1 MQYYLHL
8 SLPTLQG
15 GDSFGIKL
23 PGLPN
28 IQGRATF
35 RIGNSGSYVSI
46 LRSGDGAFA
55 VERDGATQIFQ
66 TDSANA
72 DVFSVLTI
80 NASRFSS
87 IYGASTTVQPAA
99 LQLIPQIKY

>member
-1 MQYYLHL
+1 M
-8 SLPTLQG
+8 
-15 GDSFGIKL
+15 

-35 RIGNSGSYVSI
+35 RVGNSGSYVSI
-46 LRSGDGAFA
+46 LRSGDGAFVA
-55 VERDGATQIFQ
+55 ERAGATQIFQ
-66 TDSANA
+66 TNSVNA
-72 DVFSVLTI
+72 DVFSALTI
-80 NASRFSS
+80 NASRSSS

>member
-1 MQYYLHL
+1 M
-8 SLPTLQG
+8 
-15 GDSFGIKL
+15 

-28 IQGRATF
+28 IQGEATF
-35 RIGNSGSYVSI
+35 RVGGAGSYVSI
-46 LRSGDGAFA
+46 LRSGNGAFTA
-55 VERDGATQIFQ
+55 QRDGATQIFRAE
-66 TDSANA
+66 SVNA

-80 NASRFSS
+80 NASRSSS

>member
-1 MQYYLHL
+1 M
-8 SLPTLQG
+8 
-15 GDSFGIKL
+15 

-28 IQGRATF
+28 IQGQATF
-35 RIGNSGSYVSI
+35 RVGNSGSYVSI
-46 LRSGDGAFA
+46 LRSGDGSFA
-55 VERDGATQIFQ
+55 AERDGATQIFRAE
-66 TDSANA
+66 SVNA

-80 NASRFSS
+80 NASRSSS